1 MQKEVRDLQQD
12 KQAMQDELR
21 DLQDRLTQ
29 FALQV
34 PDESIGDVVAGGS
47 TGIAAGSTS
56 RGKPLNMQQ
65 EAVIAEVSVSLWP
78 SPWF

>member
-34 PDESIGDVVAGGS
+34 PDESIGDVVAGDS

-56 RGKPLNMQQ
+56 RGKPLNTQQ
-65 EAVIAEVSVSLWP
+65 EAVIAEVSVSLWH
-78 SPWF
+78 